1 MKPTVLLGAFA
12 LALAV
17 IPSISHTAP
26 AEPLSRNVIQNG
38 MVKNYDTETMMEV
51 LESLK
56 VEAEEDEEI
65 GGLVF
70 EHNGWEGKVFG
81 YNEDGEIL
89 DLGDEDATFCMM
101 QVGKAIDED
110 DLDLTAINQF
120 NWDSHWVRAYANDE
134 EEVFL
139 EMDIELSGGMTQAN
153 LKKLAQNFIES
164 VDSAEA
170 AFFGE

>member
-70 EHNGWEGKVFG
+70 EHDGWEGKVFG

-101 QVGKAIDED
+101 QVGKAMVGD